1 VKVEAQGQNV
11 TIDKFLGAEKL
22 EQATLAI
29 VSDQNGLRVKGEGR
43 AMGVPAQVDLK
54 AAGDKGDALVTLT
67 FDDAARAR
75 KGMALAGLSGPIA
88 ARVAAP
94 LADLG
99 RAAKGQ
105 VELDMTGATFT
116 GLLGALNKP
125 AGRPAKASFT
135 LTDADKGASLDNLV
149 FEGAGASAKG
159 SASLDPD
166 GGLRALKLTQL
177 RLSPGDD
184 LRVEAQR
191 NGQGLSL
198 VARGAAL
205 DARPFLKAF
214 AAGPSGADAKP
225 LDVDLETTLL
235 TGHNKQALGEAK
247 LKLSR
252 QGGKL
257 RRFTLAGRFGRDPLR
272 VSMVGDGETFEF
284 QTADAGSALG
294 FLDLYRRMEGG
305 DMIGAARLRGGRV
318 ETGFSIRKFVLRDEP
333 AVRGLVAQSAAVRND
348 PTLVSRFDASLVP
361 FERLEATLAKTP
373 DRLEISDAILSGPN
387 VGLTLAGAVD
397 ARDHLSLTGAFVPAY
412 AINNFFSKLPL
423 LGPILGGGD
432 NEGLFALNFKIG
444 GTVSQPVVTV
454 NPLSALTPGVFRRIF
469 SFDGSQKAAP
479 PPDRAAR

>member
-1 VKVEAQGQNV
+1 
-11 TIDKFLGAEKL
+11 
-22 EQATLAI
+22 
-29 VSDQNGLRVKGEGR
+29 
-43 AMGVPAQVDLK
+43 
-54 AAGDKGDALVTLT
+54 
-67 FDDAARAR
+67 
-75 KGMALAGLSGPIA
+75 
-88 ARVAAP
+88 
-94 LADLG
+94 
-99 RAAKGQ
+99 
-105 VELDMTGATFT
+105 
-116 GLLGALNKP
+116 
-125 AGRPAKASFT
+125 
-135 LTDADKGASLDNLV
+135 
-149 FEGAGASAKG
+149 
-159 SASLDPD
+159 
-166 GGLRALKLTQL
+166 
-177 RLSPGDD
+177 
-184 LRVEAQR
+184 
-191 NGQGLSL
+191 
-198 VARGAAL
+198 
-205 DARPFLKAF
+205 
-214 AAGPSGADAKP
+214 
-225 LDVDLETTLL
+225 
-235 TGHNKQALGEAK
+235 
-247 LKLSR
+247 
-252 QGGKL
+252 
-257 RRFTLAGRFGRDPLR
+257 
-272 VSMVGDGETFEF
+272 
-284 QTADAGSALG
+284 
-294 FLDLYRRMEGG
+294 MEGG